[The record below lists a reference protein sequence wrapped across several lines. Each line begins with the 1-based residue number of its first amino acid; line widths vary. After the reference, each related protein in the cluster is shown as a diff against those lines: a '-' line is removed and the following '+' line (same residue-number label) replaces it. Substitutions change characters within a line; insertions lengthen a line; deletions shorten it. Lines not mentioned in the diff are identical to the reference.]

1 MVKIAING
9 FGRIGKAAFKVAIK
23 RNDIEVVAINGLSPM
38 KDTMHLFKYDTVC
51 GVYPGE
57 VSCEGEEFLIVD
69 GKKYRKLTIKYPVEL
84 PWKDLGVDVVLE
96 CTGAFTK
103 KEKAMAH
110 IKAGAKRVIIS
121 APSKGEDPV
130 GTYVLGVNQDEMNH
144 ETEQII
150 SNASCTTNCIAPIM
164 KVLQE
169 KIGVKKA
176 LMTTI
181 HAYTADQNLVD
192 GTHRSGDMRRA
203 RASAQ
208 NIVPTSTGAARAVG
222 LTMEHYKGI
231 FDGLA
236 IRVPV
241 ACGSLSDI
249 TLITDKETTKEEINK
264 ILKDAAQDKKY
275 KGIITTTEDPI
286 VSSDVIG
293 NPASNIVDLALT
305 NVLGGDLVK
314 IIAWYD
320 NEWGY
325 SNRLVEQAVEL
336 AKYIK

>member
-9 FGRIGKAAFKVAIK
+9 FGRIGKAAFKVAVK
-23 RNDIEVVAINGLSPM
+23 RSDMEIVAINGLSPM
-38 KDTMHLFKYDTVC
+38 KDTAHLFKYDTVY
-51 GVYPGE
+51 GIYAGE
-57 VSCEGEEFLIVD
+57 VSFDGEEYLIVD
-69 GKKYRKLTIKYPVEL
+69 GRKYRKFSEKDPSKL
-84 PWKDLGVDVVLE
+84 PWKNLGVDVVLE

-110 IKAGAKRVIIS
+110 ITAGAKRVIIS
-121 APSKGEDPV
+121 APAKGEDPV

-144 ETEQII
+144 QSEQII

-181 HAYTADQNLVD
+181 HAYTAGQNLVD
-192 GTHRSGDMRRA
+192 GTHKSGDMRRA

-222 LTMEHYKGI
+222 KTMEHYKGI

-241 ACGSLSDI
+241 PCGSLSDI
-249 TLITDKETTKEEINK
+249 TLVTEKETSKEEINK
-264 ILKDAAQDKKY
+264 ILKDAAQEAKY